1 MFRQFFVTLFLILY
15 LNVLGLT
22 VLELLLE
29 DKRTDEEK
37 ENGGRINR
45 RTIGNTDG
53 VIWTQGPRKIQT
65 SKKGRNLG
73 IGSHKGNKKWGN
85 PWIPLT
91 YPNALHRQLISEIRS
106 QSTADVG
113 HSTCKLCQCND
124 VQSTEQELSLCR
136 NVGLITCIKDNRVRQ
151 FGQTS
156 KWLPSKKKSAAQ
168 ATNIALVSPHIQMT
182 KC

>member
-53 VIWTQGPRKIQT
+53 VI
-65 SKKGRNLG
+65 
-73 IGSHKGNKKWGN
+73 
-85 PWIPLT
+85 
-91 YPNALHRQLISEIRS
+91 
-106 QSTADVG
+106 
-113 HSTCKLCQCND
+113 
-124 VQSTEQELSLCR
+124 
-136 NVGLITCIKDNRVRQ
+136 
-151 FGQTS
+151 
-156 KWLPSKKKSAAQ
+156 
-168 ATNIALVSPHIQMT
+168 
-182 KC
+182 